1 MRKIRNSFLI
11 LLGMMLTFGI
21 AYTPVNAQKIKR
33 PKNTGMLTV
42 RTSPSAYS
50 VRVDGE
56 FMGMSG
62 TDTPAEFYMP
72 PGNYQL
78 EVEFPSGKMFTRNI
92 EIVRD
97 KKNCICLSY
106 VENQSTRECPYD
118 VRVDGPDDVVEG
130 DLITFVAS
138 NSRSDSPNPLNYVW
152 TVSPASAKI
161 TSGLGTSAITV
172 DTAGIGDQTVTAYL
186 DVSDG
191 LFDAKCRQKDNA
203 PTIVKTIPQPKP
215 YKIDEFIST
224 APDDDKARLDSFA
237 IALQNEPDSQGYII
251 LYQGTDRDS
260 MRNKK
265 VEVLGKRAL
274 DYLVKNRGIDPRRIV
289 ITNWGNRVKTTYELW
304 IIPPGA
310 SPPVP
315 E

>member
-1 MRKIRNSFLI
+1 MRKIRNGFLM
-11 LLGMMLTFGI
+11 LFGLMLTFGI
-21 AYTPVNAQKIKR
+21 AYTPVSAQKIKR

-42 RTSPSAYS
+42 RTSPAAYS
-50 VRVDGE
+50 VRIDGE

-62 TDTPAEFYMP
+62 TDTPAEFFMP

-78 EVEFPSGKMFTRNI
+78 EVEFPSGRMFTKNI

-97 KKNCICLSY
+97 KKNCVCLSY
-106 VENQSTRECPYD
+106 VENQTTRECAYD
-118 VRVDGPDDVVEG
+118 VRVDGPDEVVDG

-138 NSRSDSPNPLNYVW
+138 NSRTDTPNPLNYVW
-152 TVSPASAKI
+152 TVTPPAAKI
-161 TSGLGTSAITV
+161 TSGLGTSPITV
-172 DTAGIGDQTVTAYL
+172 DTTGIGDQTVTAYL

-191 LFDAKCRQKDNA
+191 FFDEKCRQKDNA
-203 PTIVKTIPQPKP
+203 PTIVKTIPVPTP

-237 IALQNEPDSQGYII
+237 IALQNALDSQGYII

>member
-1 MRKIRNSFLI
+1 MQKIRSGFLTMVG
-11 LLGMMLTFGI
+11 LLLMLGI
-21 AYTPVNAQKIKR
+21 ANTPTSAQKNKR
-33 PKNTGMLTV
+33 PKNTGTLTV
-42 RTSPSAYS
+42 RTSPAAYS
-50 VRVDGE
+50 VRVNGE

-62 TDTPAEFYMP
+62 TETPAEFYMP

-78 EVEFPSGKMFTRNI
+78 EVEFPNGKMFTKSVDVI
-92 EIVRD
+92 KD
-97 KKNCICLSY
+97 KKNCVCLSY
-106 VENQSTRECPYD
+106 SEKQSTRECPYD
-118 VRVDGPDDVVEG
+118 IKVEGPADVIEG
-130 DLITFVAS
+130 DLITFVAN
-138 NSRSDSPNPLNYVW
+138 NSRTDTPNPLKYEW
-152 TVSPASAKI
+152 TVSPPTARI
-161 TSGLGTSAITV
+161 TSGAGTSAITV
-172 DTAGIGDQTVTAYL
+172 DTTGVGDQTVTAYA

-191 LFDAKCRQKDNA
+191 YFDEKCRQKDNYA
-203 PTIVKTIPQPKP
+203 TLVKTIPVPKAF
-215 YKIDEFIST
+215 KIDEFVST
-224 APDDDKARLDSFA
+224 AADDDKARLDSFA

-265 VEVLGKRAL
+265 VDVLGKRAL

-289 ITNWGNRVKTTYELW
+289 ITNWGNRASTTYELW

>member
-1 MRKIRNSFLI
+1 MLG
-11 LLGMMLTFGI
+11 LLLTIGI
-21 AYTPVNAQKIKR
+21 ANATVSAQKNKR
-33 PKNTGMLTV
+33 PKNTGTLTV
-42 RTSPSAYS
+42 RTSPAAYS
-50 VRVDGE
+50 VRVNGE

-62 TDTPAEFYMP
+62 TDSPAEFFMP

-78 EVEFPSGKMFTRNI
+78 EVEFPNGKMFNKPV

-97 KKNCICLSY
+97 KKNCVCLSY
-106 VENQSTRECPYD
+106 TEKQTTRECPYD
-118 VRVDGPDDVVEG
+118 VRVEGPEEVIEG
-130 DLITFVAS
+130 DLITFVA
-138 NSRSDSPNPLNYVW
+138 NNNRTDTPNPLNYVW
-152 TVSPASAKI
+152 TVSPSTARI

-172 DTAGIGDQTVTAYL
+172 DTTGIGDQTVTAYL

-191 LFDAKCRQKDNA
+191 YFDEKCRQRDNA
-203 PTIVKTIPQPKP
+203 PTRVKTIPPP
-215 YKIDEFIST
+215 SSYRVDRFVST

-237 IALQNEPDSQGYII
+237 IALQNEPDAQGYII

-265 VEVLGKRAL
+265 VDVLGKRAL

-289 ITNWGNRVKTTYELW
+289 ITNWGSMPQTTYELW

-315 E
+315 Q